1 MPPSSNMPKQKES
14 KLNLRR
20 PQREP
25 FVTIDDLAHQAQ
37 DLVNGLQKLGTY
49 KHPLDVRRGITLV
62 GKGVMTTM
70 KEKKGRSDSK
80 ATEENPEKLE
90 SKQL

>member
-1 MPPSSNMPKQKES
+1 MPKQKGS
-14 KLNLRR
+14 KLNPGS

-37 DLVNGLQKLGTY
+37 ELVNGLQKLGAY
-49 KHPLDVRRGITLV
+49 KYPLDVRRGIVLV

-70 KEKKGRSDSK
+70 KEKKDRRAKRGRSGKPGKSR
-80 ATEENPEKLE
+80 
-90 SKQL
+90 KQTA